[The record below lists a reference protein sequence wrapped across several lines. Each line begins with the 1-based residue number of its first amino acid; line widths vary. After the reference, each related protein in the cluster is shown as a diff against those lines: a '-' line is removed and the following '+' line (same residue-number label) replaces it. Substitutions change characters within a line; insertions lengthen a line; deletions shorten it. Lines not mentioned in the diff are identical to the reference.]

1 MSNPYQSPQHTP
13 DPRYQGKPG
22 EGDATGGI
30 IPYKNPQ
37 ALAAYYIGI
46 VSLLCCFAG
55 LPVGII
61 AVVLGIMGLQKR
73 ARQPEVKGSV
83 HAWIGIVCGVVAT
96 LGAIPFAIGIFAAI
110 MNANRL

>member
-13 DPRYQGKPG
+13 EQNPSKPG

-30 IPYKNPQ
+30 IPYKNVP

-46 VSLLCCFAG
+46 VSLLCCFVG
-55 LPVGII
+55 LPVGIV

-73 ARQPEVKGSV
+73 ARQPEVKGSI
-83 HAWIGIVCGVVAT
+83 HAWIGIICGVLAT
-96 LGAIPFAIGIFAAI
+96 IGAIFFAISIFAFA
-110 MNANRL
+110 MNANRM